1 MFKYIRLVFLMGI
14 FIIWDYFAWMLP
26 YSRHPERYPLELRYQ
41 KARKLVLRLVRA
53 CRIDFHIENQDYVQ
67 PGHVYF
73 FVGNHLSFYDA
84 IMILAVNEHPVKFVG
99 KIESRKYPFVGRV
112 FRALSGEFIERDNLK
127 QELKVARKVEAS
139 LQNHEHSWYIY
150 PEGTRNKDPYAPML
164 PFKPGTFRIPLNTKT
179 TIIPFAS
186 FGNFRPLS
194 FKINLKRF
202 PIQIRYLKPIPYEE
216 IQGMT
221 TIAIAEMVY
230 ARLQPEVDAL
240 RAKDV
245 DYIAEITLGKNKK
258 KSPKGK
264 K

>member
-1 MFKYIRLVFLMGI
+1 MGI

-26 YSRHPERYPLELRYQ
+26 YSRHPERTPLEIRYK

-53 CRIDFHIENQDYVQ
+53 CRIDFHIENQDYVK
-67 PGHVYF
+67 PGETYF
-73 FVGNHLSFYDA
+73 FVGNHLSFFDA
-84 IMILAVNEHPVKFVG
+84 IMLVAVNEHPVMFVG
-99 KIESRKYPFVGRV
+99 KVESRKYPFVGRV
-112 FRALSGEFIERDNLK
+112 FRAISGEFIERDNLK
-127 QELKVARKVEAS
+127 QELKVALKVEAS
-139 LQNHEHSWYIY
+139 LLKHEYSWYIY

-194 FKINLKRF
+194 MKINLKRN
-202 PIQIRYLKPIPYEE
+202 PIQIRYLKPITYEE
-216 IQGMT
+216 IMGHT
-221 TIAIAEMVY
+221 TIDIAEMVY
-230 ARLQPEVDAL
+230 AKLQPEVDAL
-240 RAKDV
+240 RTKDV
-245 DYIAEITLGKNKK
+245 DYVAQITLGKHKS